1 MKIGVL
7 ATLANC
13 APGKVMPFSAL
24 FPEIRDLPTMK
35 GLLDL
40 ERQAMVSERQTYTF

>member
-1 MKIGVL
+1 MKTGAL

-13 APGKVMPFSAL
+13 APGKVMLFSAL

-40 ERQAMVSERQTYTF
+40 ERQGYGF